1 MRLLSRDFV
10 RLRDKRNHYI
20 STIIVS
26 MATIVDRMVD
36 YLDWFLPEKSHE
48 SLIKRFCE
56 IMLQAR
62 TITYAL
68 S

>member
-1 MRLLSRDFV
+1 
-10 RLRDKRNHYI
+10 
-20 STIIVS
+20 